1 MIADPAPQRRAASLR
16 LPAIIGFT
24 AAIAVYVLRLDSV
37 VGLTIDDAWYVLLAR
52 ALAQGQGYSIINSPT
67 PGILPLYPPGFPL
80 ILSVFYRLLPDFP
93 ENLWLLKSIS
103 IVSMLGAGWL
113 TLFYLRRDREVRPF
127 IALGIALATMF
138 CPPLVFLATGTVM
151 SECFFTLLLIA
162 TVVVIERSVAANRQD
177 RQGVRSAMIWISA
190 GAVLA
195 SYAWLTRSIAVAL
208 VAAVILYLIKE
219 RLIRQALLFA
229 ALVAL
234 LVGPWTLYSR
244 AHAPTPEQQ
253 REQGGHIIQPYTE
266 QFWQRVASDTASG
279 RITPAEIPARVWH
292 NILEVTGRDA
302 LHITAAPIFENMRDA
317 YEEARKLFSQ
327 GPTDKTE
334 DTLIISFLLSLLML
348 AGFLSA
354 VRERVTLAEIAL
366 PLLIAVTVLWPWETL
381 RFMLP
386 LTPFLFFYLMRG
398 LGALTDLLKQAFT
411 PAVQTIG
418 VILLLGVNLYGNL
431 TYLSIKLSN
440 SAIDRP
446 QWLQSFDDTMTLFGW
461 VERTIPK
468 DETLVTLNPPLVY
481 LYTGRKTV
489 AWEKPGEKWEMWKR
503 LGIRHLVWFS
513 AYPVPAEPGQSK
525 FPLAYR
531 QGNLMDYR
539 VVDLGPPE
547 NRLPW

>member
-1 MIADPAPQRRAASLR
+1 MIADPAPRRRAASLR

-93 ENLWLLKSIS
+93 GNLWLLKSIS

-113 TLFYLRRDREVRPF
+113 TLLYLRRDREVRPF
-127 IALGIALATMF
+127 IALGIALATIF

-162 TVVVIERSVAANRQD
+162 TVVVIERSVAANRH
-177 RQGVRSAMIWISA
+177 GARSAMIWISA

-208 VAAVILYLIKE
+208 VTAVILYLIKE

-279 RITPAEIPARVWH
+279 RITPAEIPARVWN

-317 YEEARKLFSQ
+317 
-327 GPTDKTE
+327 
-334 DTLIISFLLSLLML
+334 
-348 AGFLSA
+348 
-354 VRERVTLAEIAL
+354 
-366 PLLIAVTVLWPWETL
+366 
-381 RFMLP
+381 
-386 LTPFLFFYLMRG
+386 
-398 LGALTDLLKQAFT
+398 
-411 PAVQTIG
+411 
-418 VILLLGVNLYGNL
+418 
-431 TYLSIKLSN
+431 
-440 SAIDRP
+440 
-446 QWLQSFDDTMTLFGW
+446 
-461 VERTIPK
+461 
-468 DETLVTLNPPLVY
+468 
-481 LYTGRKTV
+481 
-489 AWEKPGEKWEMWKR
+489 
-503 LGIRHLVWFS
+503 
-513 AYPVPAEPGQSK
+513 
-525 FPLAYR
+525 
-531 QGNLMDYR
+531 
-539 VVDLGPPE
+539 
-547 NRLPW
+547 